1 MGKQRVSAED
11 VAQEAGVSRTTV
23 SFVLNNTPGKAISE
37 ETRRRVLDAAERL
50 GYIPNEH
57 ARRLALSRKRAI
69 GLFIGHSQY
78 VYTDAFISRVVEG
91 MAQAMNR
98 RRVQLIIHPVSLTEN
113 SYMHLARRDQVEGII
128 FINTHDDDPAIAEVI
143 EAGFPAVT
151 LDPLDGREID
161 QVFVDNATATEDVVR
176 YLLELNHRDIAM
188 ITHASTVYSA
198 SRIRLDAFTRVCRE
212 AGVEPR
218 EEWLQYGDFS
228 EHSGYLAMQEIL
240 QHRPLP
246 TAVFAG
252 NDVIGYGAMRAIND
266 AGLRIP
272 EDISLCG
279 FDDDYLSRYLNP
291 PLTTMAL
298 PAAGMGSAAVSLLM
312 SRLEEED
319 EDVPFPARVVLP
331 AQLSIRSSCRKL

>member
-1 MGKQRVSAED
+1 MAKKRVSAED

-23 SFVLNNTPGKAISE
+23 SFVVNNTPGKAISE

-57 ARRLALSRKRAI
+57 ARRLAFSRKRAI

-98 RRVQLIIHPVSLTEN
+98 RRVQLIIHPVSLTES
-113 SYMHLARRDQVEGII
+113 SYMRLAKRDQVEGIV

-143 EAGFPAVT
+143 EAGFPSVT
-151 LDPLDGREID
+151 LDPLGNREID
-161 QVFVDNATATEDVVR
+161 QVYVDNDTATEDVVR
-176 YLLELNHRDIAM
+176 YLLDLNHRDIAM
-188 ITHASTVYSA
+188 ITHARTIYSA
-198 SRIRLDAFTRVCRE
+198 SRIRLNAFRRVCSE
-212 AGVEPR
+212 AGIEVSER
-218 EEWLQYGDFS
+218 WVQYGDFS
-228 EHSGYLAMQEIL
+228 EHSGYLGMQDIL
-240 QHRPLP
+240 ASRPLP

-252 NDVIGYGAMRAIND
+252 NDVVAYGAMRAIND

-272 EDISLCG
+272 DDISLCG

-312 SRLEEED
+312 SRLDGE
-319 EDVPFPARVVLP
+319 EDVPFPSQVVLP
-331 AQLSIRSSCRKL
+331 AQLSIRNSCREL